1 MPDEKF
7 VKRGVGL
14 WVFEKV
20 EAGVSFSKPH
30 PALA

>member
-14 WVFEKV
+14 WAFEKV
-20 EAGVSFSKPH
+20 EVINGF
-30 PALA
+30 